1 VIAGA
6 IRSALARIQELR
18 RFLALSERKSKA
30 VKQLLDSAIN
40 NNVQTPAEEWAAD
53 TASFTAGRTYD
64 YVCSIVLLYGLLERF
79 IEEVAEEYL
88 IALIARTKT
97 LSELPPK
104 LQTSHFDSTI
114 AQLQRTRDS
123 RYNGKCDAVR
133 LAESFS
139 ACISGKSPID
149 FINEPLLFHTSNF
162 RVPVVDDFLNRIG
175 IPHASRR
182 AVETQGFAEFN
193 NVQSEKRIV
202 SPDFPESVW
211 DLVNDLVERR
221 NQVAHGD
228 ISAVLAPSA
237 LRPYCDLIEAYCSA
251 LAKVVRDTLAGTLA
265 QSVGV
270 LHDSP
275 IDVFNHSIVC
285 IQSRG
290 EELHAGTMLACKAE
304 GGAWYSLMV
313 ETVQIDGKP
322 VQCSPKGQDVAVGLK
337 TDGRCKTSHTVYSV
351 S

>member
-1 VIAGA
+1 MITGA

-18 RFLALSERKSKA
+18 RFLALSEKKSKA
-30 VKQLLDSAIN
+30 VKQLLDSATN
-40 NNVQTPAEEWAAD
+40 NNVQTLSEEWASD

-79 IEEVAEEYL
+79 IEDVAEEYL
-88 IALIARTKT
+88 NALTGRIKIH
-97 LSELPPK
+97 SELPQK
-104 LQTSHFDSTI
+104 LQTSHFELTI

-123 RYNGKCDAVR
+123 RYNGKHDAVR

-139 ACISGKSPID
+139 ACVSGKSPID

-162 RVPVVDDFLNRIG
+162 RVPVVDEFLNRIG
-175 IPHASRR
+175 IPQASRR
-182 AVETQGFAEFN
+182 AVETLDFAQFN
-193 NVQSEKRIV
+193 NAQPEKRTAP
-202 SPDFPESVW
+202 PDCPESVW

-237 LRPYCDLIEAYCSA
+237 LHPYCDLIEAYCSA

-270 LHDSP
+270 LHDLP
-275 IDVFNHSIVC
+275 INVFNHSIVC
-285 IQSRG
+285 IHSRG
-290 EELHAGTMLACKAE
+290 VELRAGTILACKAD

-313 ETVQIDGKP
+313 ETVQIDGNP

-337 TDGRCKTSHTVYSV
+337 TDGRCKTAHTVYSV
-351 S
+351 T